1 MKYPDQSLAY
11 SPVDMPQM
19 PATPLSDVDYFGDGP
34 VESKMVFTPPSFGYI
49 PPSDMYATACAV
61 YEQLMQTNMQHFS
74 HSALL
79 NTDTK
84 REKSQV
90 KRRRRLTVDETQR
103 LNHIFQHRTTK
114 PDSLLRQQLA
124 DELGM
129 TARAVQVWFQNR
141 RAKMKRER
149 ELLDRASEQNTANAI
164 SEGFMSLGQTDMGG
178 MMDYGEFGGR
188 AIVPKWFIQ

>member
-1 MKYPDQSLAY
+1 MKHLDQSLAY
-11 SPVDMPQM
+11 TPIDLPQM
-19 PATPLSDVDYFGDGP
+19 PATPLSDTDYFGDGP
-34 VESKMVFTPPSFGYI
+34 VESKMVFTPPNFGYI
-49 PPSDMYATACAV
+49 PSSDMYATACAV
-61 YEQLMQTNMQHFS
+61 YEQLMQTNMHQFTHNNLPN
-74 HSALL
+74 AEI
-79 NTDTK
+79 K

-149 ELLDRASEQNTANAI
+149 ELLERATEKSTATAI
-164 SEGFMSLGQTDMGG
+164 GEGFMSLGQCELGG
-178 MMDYGEFGGR
+178 MMEYGEFGGR
-188 AIVPKWFIQ
+188 AIAPKWFIQ